1 MRGNVTPPQFSS
13 IFEIPLKKLDGTA
26 ASLEQFKGN
35 VLLLVNVA
43 SRWGLTSKTYK
54 ELVEIQNRY
63 GSRGFSVLGFP
74 CNQFGGQEPGT
85 PGEISAFAAS
95 KGANFP
101 MFEKVEVNGVNAHPL
116 YRFLRLNSSL
126 NGGEISWN
134 FGKFLL
140 DRSGNIAGYY
150 EPRVSPSEFVSD
162 IENLL

>member
-1 MRGNVTPPQFSS
+1 M
-13 IFEIPLKKLDGTA
+13 
-26 ASLEQFKGN
+26 
-35 VLLLVNVA
+35 
-43 SRWGLTSKTYK
+43 
-54 ELVEIQNRY
+54 
-63 GSRGFSVLGFP
+63 LGFP

-85 PGEISAFAAS
+85 PEEISAFAAS